1 MKTFETHGWVH
12 PISVAYV
19 PGKSNPALEQAT
31 PVLLDWLKSFGC
43 TIEDPPTNTTDL
55 IITTASFGEPVDR
68 DQALL
73 FHAKRLYRLNRR
85 PTVLTLVSIEEAEY
99 QKWLAHFAELARQ
112 PEGANLDEQFPGLG
126 PRAIEVMAQQAKR
139 GGPEVALGRFLQSQ
153 MKSVRVV
160 AVRTD
165 SQGRPRWAVHF
176 DLAGAHPVTDASDLA
191 VFAREIGLQIL
202 AAACAHEVDHHDYF
216 PEPVPQDLWEKLDT
230 PDAMIQAGVMFT
242 EYGFFTTPVY
252 IEKLLGYRGI
262 GDAISA
268 QYSEGCYAVFEPEIP
283 GLISTATGSS
293 RLVDKRLISRSD
305 QAVIVGVKSERDG
318 AVVRPVAGMERV
330 VPSVEAVEMM
340 GVCEAVPSHLHTN
353 SRGEQVRIPNIR
365 AILHGHLGVATFKPE
380 YVESV
385 SLDPPYYMHL
395 VSCGTGALAQG
406 TAAAFARSAALRD
419 LNDPRGVI
427 FLEQPGH
434 GVVVVEKWVE
444 GKAPFETI
452 REYLD
457 AGHIKI
463 TMAVPQ
469 GVVQWEQVTLPDGQV
484 VMQKAADLVK
494 V

>member
-1 MKTFETHGWVH
+1 MKTFETHAWVH
-12 PISVAYV
+12 PISLAYV
-19 PGKSNPALEQAT
+19 PGKLNPALERAAHG
-31 PVLLDWLKSFGC
+31 LLEWLRSFGC
-43 TIEDPPTNTTDL
+43 AVENQPTNATDL
-55 IITTASFGEPVDR
+55 IITTACFGEPVDR

-73 FHAKRLYRLNRR
+73 FHAKRLYRLSHR
-85 PTVLTLVSIEEAEY
+85 PTVLTLVAIEETDY
-99 QKWLAHFAELARQ
+99 QKWLEHFAEMAHQ
-112 PEGANLDEQFPGLG
+112 PEDVSLDERYPGLG
-126 PRAIEVMAQQAKR
+126 PQAEEVMRQQAKR

-160 AVRTD
+160 ALRTD
-165 SQGRPRWAVHF
+165 QNGRPRWAVHF
-176 DLAGAHPVTDASDLA
+176 DLAGAHPVTDASDVD
-191 VFAREIGLQIL
+191 VFACEIGLQIL

-216 PEPVPQDLWEKLDT
+216 PEPLPQDLWNKLTT

-242 EYGFFTTPVY
+242 QYGFFTTPVY
-252 IEKLLGYRGI
+252 IEKLLGHRGI

-293 RLVDKRLISRSD
+293 RLVDKRFISRAD
-305 QAVIVGVKSERDG
+305 QAVIVGVKPERDG
-318 AVVRPVAGMERV
+318 AIVRPVAGLERV
-330 VPSVEAVEMM
+330 VPSVEALEMM
-340 GVCEAVPSHLHTN
+340 GVCEAVPSHLRPN
-353 SRGEQVRIPNIR
+353 SRGESVPVPNAR
-365 AILHGHLGVATFKPE
+365 AILHGHLGVATFRPE

-385 SLDPPYYMHL
+385 SLDAPYYTHL

-406 TAAAFARSAALRD
+406 TAAAFARSVSLGD
-419 LNDPRGVI
+419 LKDPRAVI

-457 AGHIKI
+457 AGHLKM

-469 GVVQWEQVTLPDGQV
+469 GPVHWEQVTLPDGQV
-484 VMQKAADLVK
+484 IMQKAADLVK